1 MAQAGFT
8 PIQHYR
14 TTTASTLPIA
24 GNLAAGELAI
34 NTTDEKLY
42 FKNTSGV
49 VKLLASTASST
60 ATVSSV
66 DVSGGTTGLTTSG
79 GPITTSGTI
88 TLAGTLAAANGGTGY
103 GLYAVGDVVYANT
116 TTTLA
121 KLTIGGSTAIM
132 TSSGSAPQW
141 SAASGVSVG
150 SATTATN
157 LAGGAQWR
165 VPYQTGVGTTGFLLA
180 PVTAGNAII
189 WDGSSVTWGA
199 GPASSSASNLAG
211 GGAYTVVYQSSAG
224 TTAYATNGTTGQAFI
239 AATGA
244 APSWGVLGA
253 AGGGTGITAP
263 GALGNLLTSNG
274 AGAWTSTAPA
284 ATGPS
289 TAKTYYMAQF

>member
-1 MAQAGFT
+1 MAQVGFT

-24 GNLAAGELAI
+24 GNLVAGELAI

-42 FKNTSGV
+42 FKNTAGV

-79 GPITTSGTI
+79 GPITSSGTI

-157 LAGGAQWR
+157 LAGGAANR
-165 VPYQTGVGTTGFLLA
+165 FPYQTGAGATTFLAA
-180 PVTAGNAII
+180 PTVAGSAIL
-189 WDGSSVTWGA
+189 WDGSNLYWGL
-199 GPASSSASNLAG
+199 GPAASTASNLAG
-211 GGAYTVVYQSSAG
+211 GGNYTVVYQSSVG
-224 TTAYATNGTTGQAFI
+224 TTAYLTNGTTGQVLQAN
-239 AATGA
+239 TGA
-244 APSWGVLGA
+244 APSW
-253 AGGGTGITAP
+253 ITLP
-263 GALGNLLTSNG
+263 VS
-274 AGAWTSTAPA
+274 
-284 ATGPS
+284 GPS

>member
-1 MAQAGFT
+1 MAATGFT

-14 TTTASTLPIA
+14 TTTASAAPIA
-24 GNLAAGELAI
+24 GNLSAGELAI

-42 FKNTSGV
+42 FKNTAGV
-49 VKLLASTASST
+49 VKLLASSASST

-79 GPITTSGTI
+79 GPVTSSGTI
-88 TLAGTLAAANGGTGY
+88 TLAGTLVAANGGTGY

-121 KLTIGGSTAIM
+121 KLTIGSSTAIM

-141 SAASGVSVG
+141 SAASSVSVG
-150 SATTATN
+150 SATTSTN

-165 VPYQTGVGTTGFLLA
+165 VPYQTGIGTTGFLLA

-224 TTAYATNGTTGQAFI
+224 TTAYVTNGTTGQAFI
-239 AATGA
+239 ANTGA
-244 APSWGVLGA
+244 APAWGVLGV
-253 AGGGTGITAP
+253 AGGGTGVTAP
-263 GALGNLLTSNG
+263 GATGNLLTSNG
-274 AGAWTSTAPA
+274 AGAWISSAPPV
-284 ATGPS
+284 TGPS